1 MRNIID
7 ILAKFYQSFDI
18 VVVLESVLK
27 KMRKQKN
34 KYYLR
39 EVTQNDIEINQNY
52 GNMFT
57 GNMWNK

>member
-1 MRNIID
+1 MRNLID

-18 VVVLESVLK
+18 VVVLESVQI

-57 GNMWNK
+57 GNM

>member
-18 VVVLESVLK
+18 VVILEYVLK

-39 EVTQNDIEINQNY
+39 EVTQNDIDINQNY

-57 GNMWNK
+57 GNM

>member
-18 VVVLESVLK
+18 VVVLESVQI

-57 GNMWNK
+57 GNM

>member
-18 VVVLESVLK
+18 VVVLESVQK

-57 GNMWNK
+57 GNM

>member
-57 GNMWNK
+57 GNM

>member
-39 EVTQNDIEINQNY
+39 DVTQNDIEINQNY

-57 GNMWNK
+57 GNT

>member
-7 ILAKFYQSFDI
+7 ILAKFYQRFDI

-39 EVTQNDIEINQNY
+39 EVTQNDIGINQNY

-57 GNMWNK
+57 GNM

>member
-1 MRNIID
+1 MRNLID

-18 VVVLESVLK
+18 VVVLESVQI

-39 EVTQNDIEINQNY
+39 EVTQNAIEINQN
-52 GNMFT
+52 
-57 GNMWNK
+57 

>member
-34 KYYLR
+34 RYYLR
-39 EVTQNDIEINQNY
+39 EVTQMDIEINQNY

-57 GNMWNK
+57 GNM